1 MRGVRPGTL
10 GRLAQATPIGPL
22 PYWVSLTQWCQSG
35 LGRLGRHDAPLA
47 NGPLARLFW
56 GVLDALDYWV
66 MQARQSVVD
75 AVYGP
80 EPETEADR
88 QVGVIGRTSR
98 ACSGLI
104 ERRGSPA
111 AVTR

>member
-1 MRGVRPGTL
+1 MRSGTL
-10 GRLAQATPIGPL
+10 GRLAKAVTIGPL
-22 PYWVSLTQWCQSG
+22 PYWASLTQWRQSG
-35 LGRLGRHDAPLA
+35 LGRLGRHDALLA
-47 NGPLARLFW
+47 NGSLARLFW

-88 QVGVIGRTSR
+88 QRGCDRKPWQR
-98 ACSGLI
+98 SGLHQPP
-104 ERRGSPA
+104 G
-111 AVTR
+111 

>member
-1 MRGVRPGTL
+1 MCDPGYWRAPGQT
-10 GRLAQATPIGPL
+10 ATIGPL
-22 PYWVSLTQWCQSG
+22 PYWASLTQWCQSG

-56 GVLDALDYWV
+56 DVLDALDYWV
-66 MQARQSVVD
+66 MQARQRQSVVD

-88 QVGVIGRTSR
+88 RVGVIGRTSR

>member
-1 MRGVRPGTL
+1 MCGPRYWGAW
-10 GRLAQATPIGPL
+10 AQATPIGPL

-88 QVGVIGRTSR
+88 RVGVIGRTSSR
-98 ACSGLI
+98 LLGLD
-104 ERRGSPA
+104 
-111 AVTR
+111 

>member
-1 MRGVRPGTL
+1 VCDPRYRGAW
-10 GRLAQATPIGPL
+10 AQATPIGPL

-75 AVYGP
+75 AVF
-80 EPETEADR
+80 
-88 QVGVIGRTSR
+88 GRPGMPSM
-98 ACSGLI
+98 SP
-104 ERRGSPA
+104 SPA
-111 AVTR
+111 RRYSEKPPLAYFVL

>member
-1 MRGVRPGTL
+1 VAS
-10 GRLAQATPIGPL
+10 GRTG
-22 PYWVSLTQWCQSG
+22 S
-35 LGRLGRHDAPLA
+35 LGRHDALLA

-88 QVGVIGRTSR
+88 QRGCDREDLSLLL
-98 ACSGLI
+98 GLD
-104 ERRGSPA
+104 
-111 AVTR
+111 